1 MKYLNIITIMIALSF
16 ASCGGEEAAT
26 AETIKADLTEKEAE
40 LKILAAE
47 VKALEADLAKIEPPK
62 ADVRTLVT
70 TEKIGRKDF
79 ARYVDIQGS
88 VQSDNVFY
96 TSSEAGGRLLGFTL
110 EEGNRVTKG
119 QLIGSVDMEGVSKQ
133 IAELQTALELAQMT
147 YERQKRL
154 WDQNIGSEMQ
164 YLQVKNQKERLEKSI
179 ETVRFQ
185 LTKSKIYAT
194 ATGEI
199 TRTMVKSGDVI
210 SPGMPLFEVLN
221 LSRVQVHAEV
231 PENYLG
237 SVKKGQTVKV
247 TFPALEKETTA
258 KITLIGQKVN
268 PANRT
273 FKVEIDMP
281 NSGNLKPNLLAT
293 ISLKDF
299 EKKDVVVLPSEL
311 VQQEVSGKSYVFVQD
326 EGAKGLIAKK
336 IYVTIEE
343 AYQGGMYI
351 SEGLTGEEIFILKG
365 SRDLKDGE
373 LIEVK

>member
-1 MKYLNIITIMIALSF
+1 
-16 ASCGGEEAAT
+16 
-26 AETIKADLTEKEAE
+26 
-40 LKILAAE
+40 
-47 VKALEADLAKIEPPK
+47 
-62 ADVRTLVT
+62 
-70 TEKIGRKDF
+70 
-79 ARYVDIQGS
+79 
-88 VQSDNVFY
+88 
-96 TSSEAGGRLLGFTL
+96 
-110 EEGNRVTKG
+110 
-119 QLIGSVDMEGVSKQ
+119 
-133 IAELQTALELAQMT
+133 MT

-351 SEGLTGEEIFILKG
+351 SEGLTGDEIFILKG